1 MEIKTTAEIKQCM
14 AEVVGQ
20 TNEEKIQFLGRQ
32 TYKNPLEYD
41 TDRQGK
47 CKHERNINY

>member
-1 MEIKTTAEIKQCM
+1 M

-20 TNEEKIQFLGRQ
+20 TNEEKIQFPGRQ
-32 TYKNPLEYD
+32 TYQNPLEYD

-47 CKHERNINY
+47 CKMKETLAIENRKEV